1 MSADQRVTIAILALG
16 GQGGGVLA
24 DWILSLA
31 ESNGWRAQGTSVP
44 GVAQRTGSTVY
55 YIEMMP
61 DDGSDPMFALT
72 PVPGD
77 VDIVLASELMEAGRA
92 ILRGFVTDDRT
103 TLIGSTHRIY
113 AISEKSA
120 MGDGIAASDRIIA
133 AAGRRAKNFVG
144 FDMDAAAEQAGSVIS
159 SILFGAL
166 GGSGA
171 LPFPRGAFEAAIEQ
185 GVIAVP
191 ANLRGFAAGF
201 AAASVGAVA
210 VPKTDREPEPQPSTA
225 AGLHLAAQIRERLP
239 TSAHTLALHGAARLA
254 DYQDI
259 IYARRYLDRVHMIA
273 RLDDGNQDHVL
284 TAETARHL
292 ALWMSYED
300 TIRVA
305 DLKTRATRMARVRT
319 EVRVAKDQ
327 MLGVTEFMHPRLREI
342 CEMLPAPIGR
352 FVLASRAIN
361 RLAAPLFS
369 RGRHVETTSLR
380 WFIMLRCV
388 AAMRRFRPRS
398 LRFVEEQ
405 ARIEEWLQ
413 LIASVAGRDAMLA
426 IEIVRCQSLIKGYG
440 DTFDRGLRNYSTLI
454 GLVPALMQQ
463 ADAAAQLRGL
473 REAALADDA
482 GTALA
487 DAITA
492 LPAIEHVRAAG

>member
-1 MSADQRVTIAILALG
+1 MPAGRRITIAILALG

-31 ESNGWRAQGTSVP
+31 EANGWRAQGTSVP

-55 YIEMMP
+55 YVEMMP
-61 DDGSDPMFALT
+61 DDGSDPMFALM

-77 VDIVLASELMEAGRA
+77 VDIVLAAELMEAGRA
-92 ILRGFVTDDRT
+92 ILRGFVTEDRT

-133 AAGRRAKNFVG
+133 AAGRRAKTFVG
-144 FDMDAAAEQAGSVIS
+144 FDMDAAAERTGSVVS

-171 LPFPRGAFEAAIEQ
+171 LPFPRATFEAAIER
-185 GVIAVP
+185 GAIAVP

-201 AAASVGAVA
+201 VAASAGTVA
-210 VPKTDREPEPQPSTA
+210 APKADADPELRPSTA
-225 AGLHLAAQIRERLP
+225 AGVRLAARIRERLP
-239 TSAHTLALHGAARLA
+239 VAAHRLALHGAARLA
-254 DYQDI
+254 DYQDVA
-259 IYARRYLDRVHMIA
+259 YAGRYLDRLEGVA
-273 RLDDGNQDHVL
+273 RLDDGVQEHAL
-284 TAETARHL
+284 TVETARHL

-305 DLKTRATRMARVRT
+305 DLKTRSTRMARVRA
-319 EVRVAKDQ
+319 EVRATEQQ

-342 CEMLPAPIGR
+342 CEMLPGPIGR
-352 FVLASRAIN
+352 FLLASRAIN
-361 RLAAPLFS
+361 RLAAPFFAK
-369 RGRHVETTSLR
+369 GRHVETTSVR
-380 WFIMLRCV
+380 WFIVLRCV
-388 AAMRRFRPRS
+388 AAMRRTRPRS
-398 LRFVEEQ
+398 LRFAEEQ
-405 ARIEEWLQ
+405 ARIDTWLQ
-413 LIASVAGRDAMLA
+413 LIASVARRDAMLA

-454 GLVPALMQQ
+454 GMVPVLTHHEG
-463 ADAAAQLRGL
+463 AAVELRRL

-482 GTALA
+482 GSALM
-487 DAITA
+487 DAMAA
-492 LPAIEHVRAAG
+492 LRASARDLAAG

>member
-1 MSADQRVTIAILALG
+1 MSADQRITIAILALG

-55 YIEMMP
+55 YIEMLP
-61 DDGSDPMFALT
+61 DDGRDPMFALM

-92 ILRGFVTDDRT
+92 ILRGFVTKDRT

-120 MGDGIAASDRIIA
+120 MGDGIAASDRIIT
-133 AAGRRAKNFVG
+133 AAGHRAKSFVG
-144 FDMDAAAEQAGSVIS
+144 FDMDAVSDRTGSVIS
-159 SILFGAL
+159 SIMFGAL

-171 LPFPRGAFEAAIEQ
+171 LPFPRGAFEAAIER
-185 GVIAVP
+185 GAIAVP

-201 AAASVGAVA
+201 TAASAGATA
-210 VPKTDREPEPQPSTA
+210 LPKVDREPEPQPSTA

-254 DYQDI
+254 DYQDVA
-259 IYARRYLDRVHMIA
+259 YAGRYLDRLQTIA
-273 RLDDGNQDHVL
+273 RLDDGGQDHAL
-284 TAETARHL
+284 TVETARHL

-305 DLKTRATRMARVRT
+305 DLKTRATRMTRVRT
-319 EVRVAKDQ
+319 EVRVAKNQ

-352 FVLASRAIN
+352 YILGSRTII
-361 RLAAPLFS
+361 RLTAPLFS
-369 RGRHVETTSLR
+369 KGRHVETTSLR

-405 ARIEEWLQ
+405 TRIEEWLQ
-413 LIASVAGRDAMLA
+413 LIASVAQSDAMLA

-463 ADAAAQLRGL
+463 VDAAEQLRGL

-492 LPAIEHVRAAG
+492 LPTTERMLAAG

>member
-1 MSADQRVTIAILALG
+1 MTADRRITIAILALG

-31 ESNGWRAQGTSVP
+31 ESSGWRAQGTSVP

-61 DDGSDPMFALT
+61 DDGRDPMFALM

-77 VDIVLASELMEAGRA
+77 VDIVMASELMEAGRA
-92 ILRGFVTDDRT
+92 ILRGFVTGDRT

-133 AAGRRAKNFVG
+133 AAGRRAKSYVG
-144 FDMDAAAEQAGSVIS
+144 FDMHAVAERTGSVIS
-159 SILFGAL
+159 SIMFGAL

-171 LPFPRGAFEAAIEQ
+171 LPFPRAAFEAAIER
-185 GVIAVP
+185 GGIAVP

-201 AAASVGAVA
+201 SAASTDTVA
-210 VPKTDREPEPQPSTA
+210 APKADREPDPQPSTA
-225 AGLHLAAQIRERLP
+225 AGLHLAARIRERLP
-239 TSAHTLALHGAARLA
+239 AAVHALALHGAARLA
-254 DYQDI
+254 DYQDAA
-259 IYARRYLDRVHMIA
+259 YARRYVDRLHAIA
-273 RLDDGNQDHVL
+273 RLDDGREDYAL

-305 DLKTRATRMARVRT
+305 DLKTRASRMARVRA
-319 EVRVAKDQ
+319 EVRLASDQ

-342 CEMLPAPIGR
+342 CEMLPAPLGH
-352 FVLASRAIN
+352 FLLENRAIN
-361 RLAAPLFS
+361 RLLTPLFAK
-369 RGRHVETTSLR
+369 GRHVETTSLR
-380 WFIMLRCV
+380 WFVMLRFV

-398 LRFVEEQ
+398 LRFAEEQ
-405 ARIEEWLQ
+405 ARIDEWLE
-413 LIASVAGRDAMLA
+413 LVDRAARHDLPLA
-426 IEIVRCQSLIKGYG
+426 TEIVRCQSLIKGYG
-440 DTFDRGLRNYSTLI
+440 DTFDRGLRNYCSIVETI
-454 GLVPALMQQ
+454 PALMQCG
-463 ADAAAQLRGL
+463 DAAPLVRDL

-487 DAITA
+487 SAIAA
-492 LPAIEHVRAAG
+492 LPVAERARATG